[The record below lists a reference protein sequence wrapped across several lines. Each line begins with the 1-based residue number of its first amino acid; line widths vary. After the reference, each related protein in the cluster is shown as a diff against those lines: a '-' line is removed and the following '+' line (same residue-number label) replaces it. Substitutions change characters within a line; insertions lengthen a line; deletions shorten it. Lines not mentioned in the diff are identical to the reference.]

1 MAQELVRLSGDIIG
15 RPRRTGWRL
24 WALAILVGVLVG
36 AAVVAMRVLI
46 AYLEFLFFGAASQRL
61 TTRIASLPWMN
72 RMIGPVIGGCLVAL
86 LLRVGVSL
94 GWGPKPHAFGFP
106 DLVAARRLRGTI
118 RAQTLSLRD
127 AFVSVLIAMISLGA
141 GASAG
146 RESPAMH
153 LGASLAM
160 LPGRLLGLD
169 ASSRR
174 MLLGMGAAAAL
185 AAVLHT
191 PIAAIFLIREVV
203 LPRQRFLA
211 MGPVAVASFVGWLMS
226 RWLLGDAPPLAA
238 PHLGAVPV
246 AFELAAPLA
255 AIPLAF
261 VGWAA
266 VWTWTHTPRLIDDL
280 AGRIRYPLWLLPP
293 VGALLIGVLAIA
305 FPPVTGIGYAPL
317 AAGLGGHYSLTLLL
331 AFVVAK
337 IAASAVAVAFRFG
350 GGRIAPALFVGAMA
364 GGAIGA
370 IAALFVD
377 DVAGLAASAQ
387 AFYGLIGMGVVL
399 AVLLEAPLA
408 SAVLVFELSGSAEAG
423 IAALIGVYIA
433 TLVVRR
439 LAPPVPDPTTDS
451 QPLHWS

>member
-1 MAQELVRLSGDIIG
+1 
-15 RPRRTGWRL
+15 
-24 WALAILVGVLVG
+24 
-36 AAVVAMRVLI
+36 
-46 AYLEFLFFGAASQRL
+46 
-61 TTRIASLPWMN
+61 MN
-72 RMIGPVIGGCLVAL
+72 RMIGPVVGGCLVAL
-86 LLRVGVSL
+86 LLRLGVSL

-106 DLVAARRLRGTI
+106 DLVAARRLHGTI

-127 AFVSVLIAMISLGA
+127 AFVSVLISMISLGA

-169 ASSRR
+169 QSSRR

-191 PIAAIFLIREVV
+191 PIAAVFLIREVV

-211 MGPVAVASFVGWLMS
+211 MGPVAVASLTGWLMS
-226 RWLLGDAPPLAA
+226 RWALGDAPPLAI
-238 PHLGAVPV
+238 PHLGYLPIG
-246 AFELAAPLA
+246 FQLAAPLA

-261 VGWAA
+261 LGWAA
-266 VWTWTHTPRLIDDL
+266 VWTWAHAPKAIEAL

-293 VGALLIGVLAIA
+293 IGALLIGVLAIA

-317 AAGLGGHYSLTLLL
+317 EASLGGHYSLTLLL
-331 AFVVAK
+331 AFVAAK
-337 IAASAVAVAFRFG
+337 IAASAVAVGFRFG

-364 GGAIGA
+364 GSAIGA

-377 DVAGLAASAQ
+377 NVTGVAASGQ
-387 AFYGLIGMGVVL
+387 VFFGLLGMGIVL

-408 SAVLVFELSGSAEAG
+408 SAVLVFELSGSAETG
-423 IAALIGVYIA
+423 IAALIGAYIA
-433 TLVVRR
+433 TLIARQ
-439 LAPPVPDPTTDS
+439 LAPATPNPTTDS

>member
-1 MAQELVRLSGDIIG
+1 MSQELVRLSGDVIG

-36 AAVVAMRVLI
+36 AAVIALRILV
-46 AYLEFLFFGAASQRL
+46 AYLEFLFFGAAGQRL
-61 TTRIASLPWMN
+61 TTRIASMPWMN
-72 RMIGPVIGGCLVAL
+72 RMIGPVVGGCIVAL
-86 LLRVGVSL
+86 LLRLGVSL
-94 GWGPKPHAFGFP
+94 GWGPKPHAFGFENV
-106 DLVAARRLRGTI
+106 VAARRLRGTI
-118 RAQTLSLRD
+118 RATTLGLRD
-127 AFVSVLIAMISLGA
+127 AFVSALIAIISLAA

-160 LPGRLLGLD
+160 LPGRLLGLGL
-169 ASSRR
+169 SSRR

-191 PIAAIFLIREVV
+191 PIAAVFLIREVV

-211 MGPVAVASFVGWLMS
+211 MGPVALASFAGWLMS
-226 RWLLGDAPPLAA
+226 RWALGDAAPLAI
-238 PHLGAVPV
+238 PHAGPIPI

-266 VWTWTHTPRLIDDL
+266 VWTWTHAPKAVDDL
-280 AGRIRYPLWLLPP
+280 AARIHYPLWMLPP
-293 VGALLIGVLAIA
+293 VGALLIGILAIA
-305 FPPVTGIGYAPL
+305 FPTVTGIGYAPL

-331 AFVVAK
+331 TFVAAK

-364 GGAIGA
+364 GSAVGAVAG
-370 IAALFVD
+370 LFLDNVT
-377 DVAGLAASAQ
+377 GLAASAQ
-387 AFYGLIGMGVVL
+387 VFFGLIGMGVVL
-399 AVLLEAPLA
+399 AILLDAPLA
-408 SAVLVFELSGSAEAG
+408 SAMLVFELSGSPEAG
-423 IAALIGVYIA
+423 IATLVGVYIA
-433 TLVVRR
+433 TLIARR
-439 LAPPVPDPTTDS
+439 LAPAALSPTTDS
-451 QPLHWS
+451 HPLHWS